1 MVVVGSGPCL
11 FGRDWLT
18 HIRLDWKQ
26 INRLS
31 NDSPLQKVL
40 EKYTAVFQEGLGT
53 LCGFKAKIHVNENAQ
68 PKYCRARSIP
78 YTFREKVEQ
87 ELQRLQKEGT
97 IEPVKVSDW
106 AAPIVPVIKRDKS
119 VRICGDFRLTVNAVS
134 KLDNYPIPKVEDLFA
149 KLGNGK
155 LFTKLDLS
163 KAYQQIRLDDESKQY
178 VVINTHKGLFRY
190 TRLPFGVSSA
200 PGIFQRVMESLLQ
213 GIPGVVV
220 FVYDILITGNSESEH
235 LEALNEV
242 LIRLNKAGLRVK
254 KNKCKFMQPSVDYLG
269 YRLDAEGLHPLEN
282 KIVAIRDAPIPQ
294 TLTN

>member
-1 MVVVGSGPCL
+1 MDKGVVCYKCKKPGHLSKACGVKLLPSYRYLSRSVCAESAFDSGCGFWTVSFRCL

-18 HIRLDWKQ
+18 HIRIDWKQ

-119 VRICGDFRLTVNAVS
+119 VRICGDFRLTVNSVS

-149 KLGNGK
+149 KLGDDK
-155 LFTKLDLS
+155 LFTKLVS
-163 KAYQQIRLDDESKQY
+163 KFDSTTNQ
-178 VVINTHKGLFRY
+178 
-190 TRLPFGVSSA
+190 SS
-200 PGIFQRVMESLLQ
+200 ML
-213 GIPGVVV
+213 
-220 FVYDILITGNSESEH
+220 
-235 LEALNEV
+235 
-242 LIRLNKAGLRVK
+242 
-254 KNKCKFMQPSVDYLG
+254 
-269 YRLDAEGLHPLEN
+269 
-282 KIVAIRDAPIPQ
+282 
-294 TLTN
+294 